1 MPLHVHRLDS
11 ETHAHFLAEQRKD
24 PITGEA
30 FLAGDT
36 VVCCACCGSAFEL
49 GSWEYLGGKHC
60 DQQET
65 LPELRPAL
73 PLQLGAKKTEEE
85 LALYASAPWHS
96 RTAAFLLDVLV
107 LFCLNWLFTPLGF
120 VYFICKDGLP
130 GGQSLGKRVMGL
142 MVIQPRE
149 GTPATVLESFF
160 RGLPFT
166 LLCLFPLLSELMF
179 SLFCLGL
186 FAEALGAYRYPQ
198 KLGDLLAAT
207 QVIEKSKQRQVYV
220 W

>member
-1 MPLHVHRLDS
+1 
-11 ETHAHFLAEQRKD
+11 
-24 PITGEA
+24 
-30 FLAGDT
+30 
-36 VVCCACCGSAFEL
+36 
-49 GSWEYLGGKHC
+49 
-60 DQQET
+60 
-65 LPELRPAL
+65 
-73 PLQLGAKKTEEE
+73 
-85 LALYASAPWHS
+85 
-96 RTAAFLLDVLV
+96 
-107 LFCLNWLFTPLGF
+107 

-166 LLCLFPLLSELMF
+166 LLCLFPILSELMI

-186 FAEALGAYRYPQ
+186 FVEALGTYRYRQ
-198 KLGDLLAAT
+198 KFGDLLAGT
-207 QVIEKSKQRQVYV
+207 QVIEKAKVRTSFV